1 MFILCFVPLDFIAVV
16 ECLEFPILL
25 PEGVEVVGPAQFPPV
40 LHWSVY
46 LAWPLVTTLI
56 IQIDKNLS
64 HLCCSFAPCC
74 CSAKSAMDN
83 LQRRYNQVNFSCQI
97 EVRINVSVNKQF
109 FSFILLYLTWIWML
123 AKYPCSIEMESHRH
137 HSFDTPWVHLYFST
151 IWKCEACYMTS
162 LTNKL
167 IYSWLFDIVLLR

>member
-64 HLCCSFAPCC
+64 T
-74 CSAKSAMDN
+74 SA
-83 LQRRYNQVNFSCQI
+83 V
-97 EVRINVSVNKQF
+97 
-109 FSFILLYLTWIWML
+109 
-123 AKYPCSIEMESHRH
+123 
-137 HSFDTPWVHLYFST
+137 
-151 IWKCEACYMTS
+151 
-162 LTNKL
+162 
-167 IYSWLFDIVLLR
+167 VLLLVAAVLSLPWIICKYEGGIIKVIFPVRLK

>member
-1 MFILCFVPLDFIAVV
+1 MFILCFVLLDFIAVV

-64 HLCCSFAPCC
+64 T
-74 CSAKSAMDN
+74 SA
-83 LQRRYNQVNFSCQI
+83 V
-97 EVRINVSVNKQF
+97 V
-109 FSFILLYLTWIWML
+109 LLLVAAVLSLPWIIC
-123 AKYPCSIEMESHRH
+123 KYKEDI
-137 HSFDTPWVHLYFST
+137 
-151 IWKCEACYMTS
+151 I
-162 LTNKL
+162 KL
-167 IYSWLFDIVLLR
+167 IFPVRLKLE